1 MKPVMLAFAIMMVFT
16 FSTVLA
22 QTEAEREAKTERAL
36 DRARDMM
43 LCVSPAGYQACDSN
57 CRGEYERCL
66 RQAANADDK
75 QCRGEYEACE
85 RICDRA
91 YCEE

>member
-1 MKPVMLAFAIMMVFT
+1 MKPIMLAFAIMMVFT
-16 FSTVLA
+16 FSTALA
-22 QTEAEREAKTERAL
+22 QAEAEREAETERAL

-43 LCVSPAGYQACDSN
+43 LCVSPGGYQACDSN
-57 CRGEYERCL
+57 CRGEYEGCL
-66 RQAANADDK
+66 RRAANADDK

>member
-1 MKPVMLAFAIMMVFT
+1 MKRIMLTFAIMMVFM
-16 FSTVLA
+16 FSTAFA
-22 QTEAEREAKTERAL
+22 QTEAEREAEAERAF

-43 LCVSPAGYQACDSN
+43 LCVSPGGYQACDSN
-57 CRGEYERCL
+57 CRREYEHCL
-66 RQAANADDK
+66 RQAANADDD